1 MTNLRGK
8 DALIHYSLLEG
19 QARAVLIDST
29 RLCASARRTHRLSDV
44 ATVALGRLLTG
55 TAILGDMLKAD
66 GASVTLTVKGG
77 GPLGALVAV
86 GGPGGIVKGY
96 ADKPHAQSPDG
107 SVGAAVGRE
116 GTLTVVKDL
125 AVREPYVGQ
134 VRLASGEIAQD
145 ICAYLALSEQTP
157 SLVSLGVHVKDGAV
171 ESAGGI
177 LIQMLPGASEA
188 AIQSV
193 EMSEGLLSGIAGEIA
208 LGGPEE
214 AAAQLIGHL
223 QPVVLEKTTPKY
235 ECDCS
240 RERVER
246 ALISLGGAELQAMI
260 DEQGGAVANCHFCNR
275 KHRFTKEDLEAL
287 IRSSAANA
295 TPKITEP
302 EGKDE

>member
-1 MTNLRGK
+1 MTSLRGK

-29 RLCASARRTHRLSDV
+29 RLCACAKRTHHLSDT

-55 TAILGDMLKAD
+55 AAILGDMLKVD
-66 GASVTLTVKGG
+66 GASVTLTIKGG

-86 GGPGGIVKGY
+86 DAPGGIVKGY
-96 ADKPHAQSPDG
+96 VDRPHAQSPDG
-107 SVGAAVGRE
+107 SIGAAVGHD
-116 GTLTVVKDL
+116 GMLTVVKDL
-125 AVREPYVGQ
+125 AIREPYVGQ
-134 VRLASGEIAQD
+134 VPLATGEIAQD
-145 ICAYLALSEQTP
+145 LCAYLALSEQTP
-157 SLVSLGVHVKDGAV
+157 SLVSLGVHMREGSV

-208 LGGPEE
+208 LGGPDE

-223 QPVVLEKTTPKY
+223 QPVELERSTPKY

-246 ALISLGGAELQAMI
+246 ALISLGEAELRAMI
-260 DEQGGAVANCHFCNR
+260 EEQGGAEANCHFCSR
-275 KHRFTKEDLEAL
+275 KHRFTREDLEAL
-287 IRSSAANA
+287 IPKTAKKAA
-295 TPKITEP
+295 PKNTETGG
-302 EGKDE
+302 EQ